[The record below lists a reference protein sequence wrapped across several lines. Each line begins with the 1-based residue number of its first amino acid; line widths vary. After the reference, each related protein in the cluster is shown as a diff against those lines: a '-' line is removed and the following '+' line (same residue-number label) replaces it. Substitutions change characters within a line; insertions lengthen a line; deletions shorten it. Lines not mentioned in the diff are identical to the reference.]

1 MWKPHIYIGKCAT
14 GKSRIPLV
22 CHVSLVRQSKRAH
35 FSQQDTYNLRKT
47 SSRGRPTRRCT
58 GPRKAPESPWLDSAP
73 GAARDP
79 TWKKWVPQG
88 PQGLG
93 APGGGGATRATRA
106 RRGHAGAGQLLA
118 GHFLAGFF
126 FFFFFGAMKI
136 SPNKSPANNSTAPL
150 SPRPVRV
157 ARVAPGSL
165 DPWGLTNPH
174 NGQRGGPGCRQGPRR
189 PCGPLGVN
197 PLSFPQFCPQHV
209 NKTAHISVHMNVDRN
224 KDRVHDVIWTNIE
237 KSAIR
242 R

>member
-1 MWKPHIYIGKCAT
+1 MAFFRGVRLLIFEIFFWDVGCA
-14 GKSRIPLV
+14 
-22 CHVSLVRQSKRAH
+22 
-35 FSQQDTYNLRKT
+35 
-47 SSRGRPTRRCT
+47 
-58 GPRKAPESPWLDSAP
+58 EEAP
-73 GAARDP
+73 GACAQGDP
-79 TWKKWVPQG
+79 WGLLVPLTG
-88 PQGLG
+88 RSGG
-93 APGGGGATRATRA
+93 PGGFVGRAFSGG
-106 RRGHAGAGQLLA
+106 L
-118 GHFLAGFF
+118 FF
-126 FFFFFGAMKI
+126 CGAMKI

-174 NGQRGGPGCRQGPRR
+174 NGQRGGPGCRQGPRP